1 MGIYFKTI
9 HMEELIFDIGEVL
22 DDLRHLLELDDDT
35 LDSEKLD
42 RHIHTLERTLEK
54 IEHTKL

>member
-1 MGIYFKTI
+1 
-9 HMEELIFDIGEVL
+9 MEELIFDIEEVL
-22 DDLRHLLELDDDT
+22 DDLRHLLELNDDT
-35 LDSEKLD
+35 LDSVKLS

>member
-1 MGIYFKTI
+1 VGIYFKTI
-9 HMEELIFDIGEVL
+9 HMEELIFDIEEVL

-35 LDSEKLD
+35 IDSEKLD
-42 RHIHTLERTLEK
+42 RHIRTLEKTLEK

>member
-1 MGIYFKTI
+1 
-9 HMEELIFDIGEVL
+9 MEELIFDIEEVL

-35 LDSEKLD
+35 IDSEKLD
-42 RHIHTLERTLEK
+42 RHIRTLEKTLEK

>member
-1 MGIYFKTI
+1 
-9 HMEELIFDIGEVL
+9 MEELIFDIEEVL

-42 RHIHTLERTLEK
+42 RHIHTLERALEK

>member
-1 MGIYFKTI
+1 
-9 HMEELIFDIGEVL
+9 MEELIFDIGEVL